1 MSTLKFL
8 KLKKF
13 IKYVG
18 THLSMKT
25 LKYSKSCEIVTLLG
39 SMSMDLL
46 AFIKFKII
54 SCYLL
59 PAEFRYHLLL
69 VLYISG
75 SGSYHSTLRYLGTVC
90 YRTYLDPDHIILHL
104 GT

>member
-1 MSTLKFL
+1 MTTLKFL

-18 THLSMKT
+18 THLAMKT

-39 SMSMDLL
+39 SMDLL